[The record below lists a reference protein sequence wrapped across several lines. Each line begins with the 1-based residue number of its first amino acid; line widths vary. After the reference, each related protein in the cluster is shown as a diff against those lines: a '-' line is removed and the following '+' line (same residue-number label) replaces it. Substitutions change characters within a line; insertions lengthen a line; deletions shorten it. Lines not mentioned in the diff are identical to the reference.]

1 MSTII
6 IMFISL
12 LYSCICVL
20 LIEKIFINLVKI
32 EQPELFR
39 FIFFSFALYSIY
51 GYLISIIT
59 STSKCNKRRHLKSIK
74 YGFKLGLYI
83 IITYL
88 IIYFV
93 SSLREPFTTLFN
105 KNGELISK
113 MFFLGL
119 INLLTSTVIA
129 YDSDKIICELTPKE
143 IRKNLSELDKFLNK
157 KDRRKK
163 NKKIVI
169 KD

>member
-1 MSTII
+1 
-6 IMFISL
+6 
-12 LYSCICVL
+12 
-20 LIEKIFINLVKI
+20 
-32 EQPELFR
+32 
-39 FIFFSFALYSIY
+39 
-51 GYLISIIT
+51 
-59 STSKCNKRRHLKSIK
+59 
-74 YGFKLGLYI
+74 
-83 IITYL
+83 
-88 IIYFV
+88 
-93 SSLREPFTTLFN
+93 
-105 KNGELISK
+105 